1 MRTLRNRWIDVIG
14 LLVALG
20 AAAGMMY
27 TLLPQ
32 QTQPGQQ
39 VVPPLP
45 ASASDPLQ
53 SFLTIFI
60 VMTTV
65 GAPVTMALVVA
76 LVLRW
81 ISKQVPASS
90 AAAEAAAKP
99 AAKSAAKA
107 TKPAAQ
113 TTSDRAAPTL
123 SAREAAF
130 WKIAATGL
138 TVLIAGGVTAAIWP
152 DLVRLFSR

>member
-1 MRTLRNRWIDVIG
+1 MRTLRRRWIDIVG

-27 TLLPQ
+27 TFLPDL
-32 QTQPGQQ
+32 TQPGQR
-39 VVPPLP
+39 VVPSLP

-65 GAPVTMALVVA
+65 GAPVTLAI
-76 LVLRW
+76 VLMIVMPW
-81 ISKQVPASS
+81 LSKQLPASS
-90 AAAEAAAKP
+90 AAAEAAAK
-99 AAKSAAKA
+99 ATKSAAK
-107 TKPAAQ
+107 PAP
-113 TTSDRAAPTL
+113 DRAVKPL
-123 SAREAAF
+123 SAREETF
-130 WKIAATGL
+130 WKSAATVL
-138 TVLIAGGVTAAIWP
+138 TLLIAGGVTAAVWP

>member
-1 MRTLRNRWIDVIG
+1 MRTLRRRWIDIIG

-27 TLLPQ
+27 TFLPDL
-32 QTQPGQQ
+32 TQPGQR
-39 VVPPLP
+39 VVPSLS

-65 GAPVTMALVVA
+65 GAPVTMAI
-76 LVLRW
+76 VLMIVMPW
-81 ISKQVPASS
+81 LSKQLPASS
-90 AAAEAAAKP
+90 AAAEAAAK
-99 AAKSAAKA
+99 ATKSAAK
-107 TKPAAQ
+107 PAP
-113 TTSDRAAPTL
+113 DRAVKPL
-123 SAREAAF
+123 SAREETF
-130 WKIAATGL
+130 WKIAATML
-138 TVLIAGGVTAAIWP
+138 TLLIAGGVTAAVWP

>member
-1 MRTLRNRWIDVIG
+1 MRTLRRRWIDIVG

-27 TLLPQ
+27 TFLPDL
-32 QTQPGQQ
+32 TQPGQR

-60 VMTTV
+60 VMTTI
-65 GAPVTMALVVA
+65 GAPVTLAI
-76 LVLRW
+76 VLMIVMPW
-81 ISKQVPASS
+81 LSKQLPASS
-90 AAAEAAAKP
+90 AAAEAAKPSAK
-99 AAKSAAKA
+99 ATKSAAK
-107 TKPAAQ
+107 PAP
-113 TTSDRAAPTL
+113 DRAVKPL
-123 SAREAAF
+123 SAREEIF
-130 WKIAATGL
+130 WKIAATML
-138 TVLIAGGVTAAIWP
+138 TLLIAGGVTAAVWP

>member
-1 MRTLRNRWIDVIG
+1 MRTLRRRWIDIIG

-27 TLLPQ
+27 TFLPDL
-32 QTQPGQQ
+32 TQPGQR

-60 VMTTV
+60 VMTTI
-65 GAPVTMALVVA
+65 GAPVTLAI
-76 LVLRW
+76 VLMIVMPW
-81 ISKQVPASS
+81 LSKQLPASS
-90 AAAEAAAKP
+90 AAAEAAAK
-99 AAKSAAKA
+99 ATKSAAK
-107 TKPAAQ
+107 PAP
-113 TTSDRAAPTL
+113 DRAVKPL
-123 SAREAAF
+123 SAREETF
-130 WKIAATGL
+130 WKIAATML
-138 TVLIAGGVTAAIWP
+138 TLLIAGGVTVAVWP